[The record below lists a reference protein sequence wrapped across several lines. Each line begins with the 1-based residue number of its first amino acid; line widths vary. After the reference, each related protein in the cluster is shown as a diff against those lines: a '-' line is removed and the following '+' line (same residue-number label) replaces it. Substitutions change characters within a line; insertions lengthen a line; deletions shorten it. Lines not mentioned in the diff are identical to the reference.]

1 MKHPENK
8 IGLDL
13 KYCERCGGLWL
24 RRRGDSTAYCRACA
38 PAMAGPRTRRRR
50 LPRGQR
56 RRQ

>member
-1 MKHPENK
+1 MKRPDNT
-8 IGLDL
+8 IGFDL

-24 RRRGDSTAYCRACA
+24 RPRGDTSAYCPSCA
-38 PAMAGPRTRRRR
+38 PAMSGPRTRRRR